1 MVLTNVFFWH
11 REMAELGNHLFQ
23 WVLISFCVFSFV
35 WILCLKYLR
44 SYRLWVSEKLNG
56 KYCKSKPVIIK
67 VPTIPTTEA
76 RYVFYVLKH
85 FRYNNLFLEQLI
97 NVNKLL

>member
-44 SYRLWVSEKLNG
+44 SFRLLVSEKLNENNG
-56 KYCKSKPVIIK
+56 KPVISMYLLLPKYI
-67 VPTIPTTEA
+67 
-76 RYVFYVLKH
+76 FYVKH
-85 FRYNNLFLEQLI
+85 FRCKYAIYFWSH
-97 NVNKLL
+97 